1 MLPPTLRPLR
11 PEVSILLLQV
21 EDNLAQVPLGNQ
33 TMALSTPTADAW
45 GGGPPQAPSP
55 GSRVHLDGDL
65 GRPGSGLGMGPTLG
79 HLLPAGLQSQAD
91 TMGRPHVRLLGEETH
106 SLWTERSGQD
116 IYNGLKKK
124 KKKAWAA
131 TPSFP
136 KHFRNVVQHTQ
147 LFKYPNPE

>member
-1 MLPPTLRPLR
+1 M
-11 PEVSILLLQV
+11 
-21 EDNLAQVPLGNQ
+21 
-33 TMALSTPTADAW
+33 
-45 GGGPPQAPSP
+45 
-55 GSRVHLDGDL
+55 HLDGDL

-116 IYNGLKKK
+116 IYNSLKG